1 MRSRAGTSS
10 MNTIDLFRE
19 IMQKD
24 LQERRRVCPER
35 EGESP
40 GLNGHHSRNRIANP
54 DRVSD
59 PAAIHGDYYGE
70 GSISLRF
77 SHRLTSFIL
86 F

>member
-24 LQERRRVCPER
+24 LQECRRVCPER
-35 EGESP
+35 ERESP
-40 GLNGHHSRNRIANP
+40 ELSGNNSRNRITNP

-70 GSISLRF
+70 GSMSLRF

>member
-24 LQERRRVCPER
+24 LQECRRVCPER

-40 GLNGHHSRNRIANP
+40 GLSGYHERNMLENP
-54 DRVSD
+54 DKVSD
-59 PAAIHGDYYGE
+59 PTAIRGDYYGD
-70 GSISLRF
+70 GSMR
-77 SHRLTSFIL
+77 
-86 F
+86 

>member
-24 LQERRRVCPER
+24 LQECRRVCPER

-40 GLNGHHSRNRIANP
+40 EAKWQ
-54 DRVSD
+54 
-59 PAAIHGDYYGE
+59 
-70 GSISLRF
+70 SLKEQNNKP
-77 SHRLTSFIL
+77 
-86 F
+86 

>member
-1 MRSRAGTSS
+1 MRSREGTSS

-24 LQERRRVCPER
+24 LQECRRVCPER

-40 GLNGHHSRNRIANP
+40 GLNGHRERNRIAKP
-54 DRVSD
+54 DKVPD
-59 PAAIHGDYYGE
+59 PAAIHGDCYGE
-70 GSISLRF
+70 GSMSLRF
-77 SHRLTSFIL
+77 SPRLTSFIL